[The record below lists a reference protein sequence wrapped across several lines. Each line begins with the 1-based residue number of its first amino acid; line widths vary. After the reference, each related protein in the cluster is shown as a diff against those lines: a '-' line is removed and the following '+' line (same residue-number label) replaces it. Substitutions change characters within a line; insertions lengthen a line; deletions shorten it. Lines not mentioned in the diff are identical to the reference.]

1 MPDDLLTLEDI
12 IVPVDTLHGKVDW
25 QQLFGN
31 DHPVELEIGT
41 GKGTFLINVAQAK
54 PQTNYLGIE
63 WANKYYKYAA
73 DRARRWNLLNIRM
86 LRCDARDFMISHV
99 PSGSLQCLHVYFP
112 DPWPKKRHH
121 KRRLFTKQFV
131 AAAADSL
138 TPDGWIHVVTDVQDY
153 FQHIQ
158 PLLAQCS
165 LLQLDDFRPRETAGL
180 GEWVGTNFERKYLAE
195 GRTFYSCSAKRASI
209 NPSR

>member
-1 MPDDLLTLEDI
+1 MSDDLLTFEDI
-12 IVPVDTLHGKVDW
+12 IVPVDTLHGKVHW

-41 GKGTFLINVAQAK
+41 GKGTFLINAAQAN
-54 PQTNYLGIE
+54 PQTNYMGIE

-73 DRARRWNLLNIRM
+73 DRARRWNLPNIRM

-121 KRRLFTKQFV
+121 KRRLFNKQFV

-138 TPDGWIHVVTDVQDY
+138 TPDGWIHVVTDVEDY
-153 FQHIQ
+153 FQIIE

-180 GEWVGTNFERKYLAE
+180 GEWVGTNFERKYIAE

>member
-1 MPDDLLTLEDI
+1 MSEDQLTLEDI
-12 IVPVDTLHGKVDW
+12 IVPVDTLHGKVNW

-41 GKGTFLINVAQAK
+41 GKGTFLINAARAS

-86 LRCDARDFMISHV
+86 LRCDARDFVISHL
-99 PSGSLQCLHVYFP
+99 PACSIQTLHVYFP

-121 KRRLFTKQFV
+121 KRRLFTSQFV
-131 AAAADSL
+131 SAAADSL
-138 TPDGWIHVVTDVQDY
+138 IPDGQIHVVTDVKDY
-153 FQHIQ
+153 FQIIE
-158 PLLAQCS
+158 PLLAHCS
-165 LLQLDDFRPRETAGL
+165 QLKLGDFLPRETAGL

-195 GRTFYSCSAKRASI
+195 GRTIYSRSAKRI
-209 NPSR
+209 IDPPR